1 MTVVSPAELA
11 LIESADEVVR
21 ADPDAFAHVFYA
33 TLFEVA
39 PEVREL
45 FDDDLTA
52 QRGKLVDEVAF
63 FIGAAADL
71 DRFVERA
78 HDLGSRHVGYGVQ
91 RDHYDAVGVALVA
104 AVRERT
110 GDDWTSE
117 HHRAWTK
124 LYRLISDVMLDGARS
139 AHLADGRR

>member
-1 MTVVSPAELA
+1 MASVSPAELA
-11 LIESADEVVR
+11 LIESTGEVVR
-21 ADPDAFAHVFYA
+21 SDPDAFARAFYA
-33 TLFEVA
+33 TLFDVA

-45 FDDDLTA
+45 FDDDLTT

-63 FIGAAADL
+63 FIAAAADL

-78 HDLGSRHVGYGVQ
+78 RELGRRHVGYGVQ

-110 GDDWTSE
+110 GDEWTSD

-139 AHLADGRR
+139 AQYADG

>member
-1 MTVVSPAELA
+1 VASVSPAELA
-11 LIESADEVVR
+11 LIESADRVVR
-21 ADPDAFAHVFYA
+21 ADPDAFARAFYA
-33 TLFEVA
+33 TLFDVA

-78 HDLGSRHVGYGVQ
+78 RELGRRHVGYGVR
-91 RDHYDAVGVALVA
+91 RDHYDAVGIALVA

-110 GDDWTSE
+110 GDEWTSD

-124 LYRLISDVMLDGARS
+124 MYRLISDVMLDGARS
-139 AHLADGRR
+139 AQYADG

>member
-1 MTVVSPAELA
+1 MASVSPAELA
-11 LIESADEVVR
+11 LIESAGEVVR
-21 ADPDAFAHVFYA
+21 SDPDAFARAFYA
-33 TLFEVA
+33 TLFDVA

-45 FDDDLTA
+45 FDDDLTT

-63 FIGAAADL
+63 FIAAAADL

-78 HDLGSRHVGYGVQ
+78 RELGRRHVGYGVQ

-110 GDDWTSE
+110 GDEWTSD

-139 AHLADGRR
+139 AQFADG

>member
-1 MTVVSPAELA
+1 MASVSPAELA
-11 LIESADEVVR
+11 LIESTGEVVR
-21 ADPDAFAHVFYA
+21 SDPDAFARAFYA
-33 TLFEVA
+33 TLFDVA

-45 FDDDLTA
+45 FDDDLTT

-63 FIGAAADL
+63 FIAAAADL

-78 HDLGSRHVGYGVQ
+78 RELGRRHVGYGVQ

-110 GDDWTSE
+110 GDEWTSD

-139 AHLADGRR
+139 AQFADG